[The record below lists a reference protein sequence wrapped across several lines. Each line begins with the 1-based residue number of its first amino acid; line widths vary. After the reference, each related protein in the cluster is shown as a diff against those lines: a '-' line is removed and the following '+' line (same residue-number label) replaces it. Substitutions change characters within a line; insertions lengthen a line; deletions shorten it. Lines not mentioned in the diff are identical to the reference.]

1 MTSYAYNLG
10 QLKAAASFGVD
21 DFVSSVKN
29 LTGKT
34 FKKIN
39 KKENPL
45 DRPVRW
51 GHRTSPYSN
60 LTGRDYS
67 GIGRDGAAL

>member
-1 MTSYAYNLG
+1 MATASYRLG
-10 QLKAAASFGVD
+10 QLKASADFGVD
-21 DFVSSVKN
+21 NFVKAVSN
-29 LTGKT
+29 LTGKPS
-34 FKKIN
+34 KKKE

-51 GHRTSPYSN
+51 GNRTSPYSN